1 MVVPQYRDYTLMQQ
15 MIVEMQLI
23 KKQYASLTIDDMT
36 KPIITPAADYSL
48 VGCNTAWPTISAPWT
63 DNCGVGGAKSGNID
77 GVAEQYKL
85 VPDGCSQYRDYTFNA
100 TDDCG
105 NAADQKNSTHHS
117 TTMTTKP
124 IITPAAD
131 YSLVGCNTAL
141 AKQP

>member
-1 MVVPQYRDYTLMQQ
+1 

-23 KKQYASLTIDDMT
+23 KTVRITRQYDVT

-85 VPDGCSQYRDYTFNA
+85 VQPMVVLNIEITLLMQQMIVEQLIKKTA
-100 TDDCG
+100 
-105 NAADQKNSTHHS
+105 THHS
-117 TTMTTKP
+117 T
-124 IITPAAD
+124 IRR
-131 YSLVGCNTAL
+131 
-141 AKQP
+141 